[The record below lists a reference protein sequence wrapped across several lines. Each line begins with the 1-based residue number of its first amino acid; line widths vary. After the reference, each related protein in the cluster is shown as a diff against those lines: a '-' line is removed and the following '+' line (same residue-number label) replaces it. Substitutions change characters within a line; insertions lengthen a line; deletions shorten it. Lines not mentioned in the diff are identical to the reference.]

1 MSPQPTLSS
10 LATVLPDDSM
20 QSEAT
25 ITFTQ
30 PGVQPPVYVVTS
42 LSSPPWTTLELKPSE
57 DKTPSGDFVF
67 EQKFANVKEGSYQY
81 KVRIGEGHWV
91 VDESKESATDE
102 HGNRNN
108 VVHVKPVPTP
118 TPLNRTLNV
127 KDRLDRKDST
137 IGNNDAWPEPIPF
150 VVVEKVEDTDQ
161 PEYGAVQSRTLAK
174 NESKR
179 AADPEPDFEATK
191 KDSPLNLE
199 ALKALAIDD
208 VEPLDAQAPL
218 FRHES
223 FQDSGE
229 RLPEAALDKIEE
241 ESAKSST
248 DPTSSEDA
256 IDTPSAESQ
265 DDPQDAD
272 ELGGGPLLPHET
284 GFGEKKNQPKEAPLF
299 SHETSLGAAK
309 DDEQDEF
316 DHGPLL
322 PHETGF
328 NPRSETNESGY
339 DEDEFDAA
347 PLLPHETGFASY
359 MDSETASKA
368 SHLGS
373 SDYGY
378 EPEHYVPY
386 GDNSDQDEDVGE
398 LNLAPTFSHEQDFHE
413 VHEDDYVEPLLP
425 HEREASTGSFSGSER
440 SFSLSPMTY
449 EGPSFSR
456 DTDPAKD
463 LFGRS
468 THSSFFRTRTNSSTL
483 PDKLPRS
490 DAEDNNLHEPGLEVF
505 PVGRQQILERVAT
518 IGNKLPEDETHAAP
532 GSPDPSVLSQACSS
546 VDLQTVK
553 SYLSL
558 ASVREDEEEED
569 NEYESIGSPVV
580 MGYRSRYSRKSDPL
594 ATPHPHDSKQLGFVP
609 EETSEFES
617 REAGGADKT
626 DESKDEGMNGF
637 SDLEKTTILSTVTPA
652 LTPKAL
658 EVLEKENSSPRPES
672 ELRQRREPVEE
683 TFDSRAATTGLEKS
697 DNEGSAVVDSP
708 MVKSAAE
715 KLTTN
720 KGSESWKGAS
730 LGISVLVAI
739 GAVYYVLALSR

>member
-1 MSPQPTLSS
+1 ML
-10 LATVLPDDSM
+10 
-20 QSEAT
+20 T
-25 ITFTQ
+25 IT
-30 PGVQPPVYVVTS
+30 
-42 LSSPPWTTLELKPSE
+42 
-57 DKTPSGDFVF
+57 
-67 EQKFANVKEGSYQY
+67 
-81 KVRIGEGHWV
+81 
-91 VDESKESATDE
+91 ATDE

-108 VVHVKPVPTP
+108 VVHVKPAPTP

-161 PEYGAVQSRTLAK
+161 PEYGAVPSRTLAK

-179 AADPEPDFEATK
+179 AADPEPDFEATTE
-191 KDSPLNLE
+191 DSPLNLE
-199 ALKALAIDD
+199 ALKAPEIDEL
-208 VEPLDAQAPL
+208 EPPDAQAPL

-248 DPTSSEDA
+248 DPASSEDA

-265 DDPQDAD
+265 DDAHDPD
-272 ELGGGPLLPHET
+272 ELGDGPLLPHET
-284 GFGEKKNQPKEAPLF
+284 GFGEKKNQLKEAPLF
-299 SHETSLGAAK
+299 SHETNLGAAET
-309 DDEQDEF
+309 DEQDEF
-316 DHGPLL
+316 DQGPLL

-328 NPRSETNESGY
+328 TSRSETNESDF

-359 MDSETASKA
+359 TDSEATSKV

-378 EPEHYVPY
+378 EPEHYAPY
-386 GDNSDQDEDVGE
+386 GDHSDEDEDVGE

-425 HEREASTGSFSGSER
+425 HERETSAGSFSGSER

-456 DTDPAKD
+456 DIDPAKD

-468 THSSFFRTRTNSSTL
+468 TQSSFFRTRTNSSTL

-505 PVGRQQILERVAT
+505 PVGREQILERVAT
-518 IGNKLPEDETHAAP
+518 IGHKLPEDETHAAP

-569 NEYESIGSPVV
+569 NEYESVGSPVV

-617 REAGGADKT
+617 REASGDGKT

-658 EVLEKENSSPRPES
+658 EVLEKENSSPHPES

-683 TFDSRAATTGLEKS
+683 TFDSRAATIGLEKS

-720 KGSESWKGAS
+720 KGSESWKGARS
-730 LGISVLVAI
+730 VPASPCTNDCISED
-739 GAVYYVLALSR
+739 GYVVVDYA

>member
-1 MSPQPTLSS
+1 MSPPPTLSS
-10 LATVLPDDSM
+10 LATVPADASM

-42 LSSPPWTTLELKPSE
+42 LSSPPWATLELKPSE

-67 EQKFANVKEGSYQY
+67 EQKFANVSEGSYQY
-81 KVRIGEGHWV
+81 KIRIGEGNWV
-91 VDESKESATDE
+91 VDDSKESATDE
-102 HGNRNN
+102 NGNRNN
-108 VVHVKPVPTP
+108 VVHVKPAPAP
-118 TPLNRTLNV
+118 TPLDRTLNA

-137 IGNNDAWPEPIPF
+137 IGNNDSWPEPIPF
-150 VVVEKVEDTDQ
+150 VVVEKVEDKD
-161 PEYGAVQSRTLAK
+161 PPDYGAVQSRTLAR
-174 NESKR
+174 NVSKR
-179 AADPEPDFEATK
+179 ATDPEPDFEATK
-191 KDSPLNLE
+191 KDSPLDLE
-199 ALKALAIDD
+199 ALRAPEVDQ

-223 FQDSGE
+223 FQDSRE

-248 DPTSSEDA
+248 DPASSEDA
-256 IDTPSAESQ
+256 INTPSAESQ
-265 DDPQDAD
+265 EDPQDAD
-272 ELGGGPLLPHET
+272 ELGNWPLLPHET
-284 GFGEKKNQPKEAPLF
+284 GFGEKKTELKAPLF
-299 SHETSLGAAK
+299 SHETSLGAAET
-309 DDEQDEF
+309 DEQDEF
-316 DHGPLL
+316 DQGPLL

-328 NPRSETNESGY
+328 TSRSATNESGY

-347 PLLPHETGFASY
+347 PLLPHETGFASH
-359 MDSETASKA
+359 MDSETTSKD
-368 SHLGS
+368 SRVGS

-378 EPEHYVPY
+378 EPEHYAPY
-386 GDNSDQDEDVGE
+386 GDHSDEDEDVGE

-425 HEREASTGSFSGSER
+425 HERGSASGSFSGSER

-456 DTDPAKD
+456 DIDPGKD

-505 PVGRQQILERVAT
+505 PVGREQILERVAT
-518 IGNKLPEDETHAAP
+518 IGHKLPEDETHAAP

-569 NEYESIGSPVV
+569 NEYESVGSPVV
-580 MGYRSRYSRKSDPL
+580 MGYRSRYSRKSDPC
-594 ATPHPHDSKQLGFVP
+594 ATPHPNDAKQLGFVP
-609 EETSEFES
+609 EETTDFES
-617 REAGGADKT
+617 LEASGAGKT
-626 DESKDEGMNGF
+626 DESKDEGINGF
-637 SDLEKTTILSTVTPA
+637 SDLDKTTVLSTVTPA

-658 EVLEKENSSPRPES
+658 EVLEKENSPPHPES
-672 ELRQRREPVEE
+672 ELRQRRESVKE
-683 TFDSRAATTGLEKS
+683 TRDSRAATTGFEKS
-697 DNEGSAVVDSP
+697 DNEGSAVVDPP

-715 KLTTN
+715 KLTPN
-720 KGSESWKGAS
+720 NGSESWKGAS
-730 LGISVLVAI
+730 LGISILVAI
-739 GAVYYVLALSR
+739 GAVYYFLALSR